1 MKVSGHFII
10 TVEKIAVI
18 IIGLKTSKIL
28 HKNVYE
34 SKETYCL
41 IDTELFADKMSGL
54 RFKELFMNLHEK
66 KKIKIYLQ

>member
-1 MKVSGHFII
+1 MKVSGYFII

-18 IIGLKTSKIL
+18 IIGLRPSKIL

-41 IDTELFADKMSGL
+41 IDTELFTDKM
-54 RFKELFMNLHEK
+54 
-66 KKIKIYLQ
+66 